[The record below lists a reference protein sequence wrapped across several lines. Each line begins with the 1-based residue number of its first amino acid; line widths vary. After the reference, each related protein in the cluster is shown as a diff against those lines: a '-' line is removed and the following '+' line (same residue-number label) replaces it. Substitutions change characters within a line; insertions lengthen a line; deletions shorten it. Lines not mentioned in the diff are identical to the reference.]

1 MMTRSRG
8 FIAVEMLFGLVAL
21 ALMTTMGIEL
31 MAKRMDSQNYQIAAQ
46 QQQQVADAAAKYLKD
61 NFTAV
66 SASAGPTTP
75 AQITVAMLRNTNYL
89 PTGFADTNVFG
100 QTFIVLARKPAT
112 NQLESLVL
120 TQGGQTLDEIGAR
133 ELAENLG
140 APGGFIANDAT
151 GVVQGIRGG
160 WQVALSNY
168 GVNPGAGHVASAL
181 FLMDGTLAN
190 DYLYRNAMPNHPE
203 LNRMNTTLD
212 MGNQDIVNAGA
223 ITAAKDITT
232 AGDIYGKNITAS
244 AKLKADSAEI
254 TNDARVGGWI
264 RTMANGGWYSEKWG
278 GGWYMSDSNFVRVYG
293 DKSVYTAGQ
302 IRGGTLA
309 SEGRT
314 QVGEYLLLGQAE
326 REGGTC
332 QTAGLF
338 SRDSAGMGL
347 ACQNGQW
354 TRSVRWYNQAVSAG
368 ANCTSTGGGSLAFDA
383 QRVLYVCK

>member
-1 MMTRSRG
+1 MMIRSRG

-66 SASAGPTTP
+66 SASAGATTP

-100 QTFIVLARKPAT
+100 QTFVVLARKPAA

-133 ELAENLG
+133 ELAQNLG

-168 GVNPGAGHVASAL
+168 GTSPGAGHVASAL
-181 FLMDGTLAN
+181 FLQDGTLAN

-203 LNRMNTTLD
+203 LNRMNTALD
-212 MGNQDIVNAGA
+212 MGTQDIVNAGA
-223 ITAAKDITT
+223 ITAAKDIKTT
-232 AGDIYGKNITAS
+232 GDIYGKNITAS
-244 AKLKADSAEI
+244 AKLTADNAEI
-254 TNDARVGGWI
+254 TNDARIGGWI
-264 RTMANGGWYSEKWG
+264 RTKENGGWYSEKWG
-278 GGWYMSDSNFVRVYG
+278 GGWYMSDSNFVRAYG

-309 SEGRT
+309 SDGRT
-314 QVGEYLLLGQAE
+314 QVGEYLLLGQAAT
-326 REGGTC
+326 EGASC
-332 QTAGLF
+332 QTSGLLARDAAGF
-338 SRDSAGMGL
+338 SL
-347 ACQNGQW
+347 ACQNGVW
-354 TRSVRWYNQAVSAG
+354 VRPVRWYNQAVSAG
-368 ANCTSTGGGSLAFDA
+368 GTCTSTGGGSLAFDA

>member
-100 QTFIVLARKPAT
+100 QTFIVLARKPST

-278 GGWYMSDSNFVRVYG
+278 GGFYMSDSDFVRVYG
-293 DKSVYTAGQ
+293 NKSVYTAGQ

-314 QVGEYLLLGQAE
+314 QVGEYLLLDQAAT
-326 REGGTC
+326 EGASC
-332 QTAGLF
+332 QTAGLLA
-338 SRDSAGMGL
+338 RDSAGMSL
-347 ACQNGQW
+347 SCQNGVW
-354 TRSVRWYNQAVSAG
+354 VRPVRWYNQTVSAG
-368 ANCTSTGGGSLAFDA
+368 GTCTSTGGGSLAFDA

>member
-1 MMTRSRG
+1 MMIRSRG
-8 FIAVEMLFGLVAL
+8 FIALEMLFGLVAL

-66 SASAGPTTP
+66 SATAGATTP
-75 AQITVAMLRNTNYL
+75 AQITVAMLRNTTYL

-100 QTFIVLARKPAT
+100 QTFVVLARKPAA

-168 GVNPGAGHVASAL
+168 GTSPGAGHVASAL
-181 FLMDGTLAN
+181 FLQDGTLAN

-203 LNRMNTTLD
+203 LNRMNTALD
-212 MGNQDIVNAGA
+212 MGTQDIVNAGA
-223 ITAAKDITT
+223 ITAAKDIKTT
-232 AGDIYGKNITAS
+232 GDIYGKNITAS
-244 AKLKADSAEI
+244 AKLTADNAEI
-254 TNDARVGGWI
+254 ANDARIGGWI
-264 RTMANGGWYSEKWG
+264 RTKENGGWYSEKWG
-278 GGWYMSDSNFVRVYG
+278 GGWYMSDSNFVRAYG

-314 QVGEYLLLGQAE
+314 QVGEYLLLGQAAT
-326 REGGTC
+326 EGASCLTS
-332 QTAGLF
+332 GLLA
-338 SRDSAGMGL
+338 RDSAGFSL
-347 ACQNGQW
+347 ACQNGVW
-354 TRSVRWYNQAVSAG
+354 VRPVRWYNQAVSAG
-368 ANCTSTGGGSLAFDA
+368 GNCTSTGGGSLAFDA